1 MKAYPHIFRI
11 WLGCLFLLICG
22 TTAYAQSTYPVQ
34 VYTQLIPPYT
44 PHVPAYYTGMQ
55 EKLKVT
61 LINTDIQ
68 QPVLNVFL
76 RMKITSSSF
85 SLVNPPEVFTPT
97 MQLPADVSTQLS
109 LNDLAVHFRRK
120 NIRASGNQAEFNRT
134 QLLPDNFYRFHFE
147 VYEAAT
153 NKLLSNPNMGFAQA
167 MIAAG
172 DPPVLNLP
180 EKGKVIKES
189 PIPSIFFS
197 WTPRHLNSPAAAYGT
212 EKEFYERNYYSIH
225 CTIHY
230 RIIYLLILKILVLNY
245 LLF

>member
-1 MKAYPHIFRI
+1 M
-11 WLGCLFLLICG
+11 
-22 TTAYAQSTYPVQ
+22 
-34 VYTQLIPPYT
+34 PPYT

-61 LINTDIQ
+61 LINTDMQ
-68 QPVLNVFL
+68 QPVVNVFL

-97 MQLPADVSTQLS
+97 MQLPAGVSTQLS
-109 LNDLAVHFRRK
+109 LNDLAVYFRRK
-120 NIRASGNQAEFNRT
+120 NIRTSGNQAEFNRT

-212 EKEFYERNYYSIH
+212 EYELSLVEIYDKKTPAENAFLYSRVLYTETVRSTSFIHSAAQPMLIPGMRFEEFNIPLGSTYNFMDYGNI
-225 CTIHY
+225 
-230 RIIYLLILKILVLNY
+230 NM
-245 LLF
+245 F